1 MSFMEKLMVVRSS
14 GPLPAEAGRLK
25 AAIQSWRKTRT
36 KVGPMPADLWQQAM
50 GLAAVYGV
58 CRIARAIE
66 VDYSALRER
75 MEVRDARTPA
85 PAFLEFSGAL
95 LLAGAPGQEAGSGTE
110 AQVDIALADGSQ
122 LRMRGRALDAGAIV
136 AAFMRRS

>member
-1 MSFMEKLMVVRSS
+1 MRFMEKLMGMRSS

-25 AAIQSWRKTRT
+25 AAIQSWRETRA
-36 KVGPMPADLWQQAM
+36 KVGPMPADLWQRAAS
-50 GLAAVYGV
+50 LAAGHGV

-75 MEVRDARTPA
+75 MEVRDVRTPE
-85 PAFLEFSGAL
+85 PAFLEIPGAM
-95 LLAGAPGQEAGSGTE
+95 LLAGSPGQEAGPETE

-122 LRMRGRALDAGAIV
+122 LRMRGRSLDAAAIV